1 MPKEPRARD
10 SRGNQKSGD
19 TVTRNIVIG
28 MVALVVISG
37 LIFTVLDKRTSAEVT
52 VPQAIE
58 KIDASKNGALLKADV
73 LPDNDYGI
81 VFNPDVKPKID
92 IWEDFQCPFCKDFET
107 AMSSYIEDLVRN
119 KEANVV
125 YHMTSFIGE
134 ESKRAANAAYCA
146 VDEGRFIEYHR
157 AIYQVQ
163 GTENS
168 GVFSNKNLIEIG
180 KRLGINSP
188 TFESCINDNKN
199 ADIVAK
205 IYASMAKNKVEGT
218 PTVFIN
224 GTLWNRSGSQF
235 VLDEFKAAVEA
246 AKQ

>member
-1 MPKEPRARD
+1 
-10 SRGNQKSGD
+10 
-19 TVTRNIVIG
+19 
-28 MVALVVISG
+28 
-37 LIFTVLDKRTSAEVT
+37 
-52 VPQAIE
+52 
-58 KIDASKNGALLKADV
+58 
-73 LPDNDYGI
+73 
-81 VFNPDVKPKID
+81 
-92 IWEDFQCPFCKDFET
+92 
-107 AMSSYIEDLVRN
+107 
-119 KEANVV
+119 
-125 YHMTSFIGE
+125 MTSFIGE

-146 VDEGRFIEYHR
+146 VAEGRFIEYHR

>member
-92 IWEDFQCPFCKDFET
+92 IWEDFQCH
-107 AMSSYIEDLVRN
+107 S
-119 KEANVV
+119 
-125 YHMTSFIGE
+125 
-134 ESKRAANAAYCA
+134 
-146 VDEGRFIEYHR
+146 
-157 AIYQVQ
+157 
-163 GTENS
+163 
-168 GVFSNKNLIEIG
+168 
-180 KRLGINSP
+180 
-188 TFESCINDNKN
+188 
-199 ADIVAK
+199 AK
-205 IYASMAKNKVEGT
+205 I
-218 PTVFIN
+218 
-224 GTLWNRSGSQF
+224 L
-235 VLDEFKAAVEA
+235 
-246 AKQ
+246 KQQ

>member
-1 MPKEPRARD
+1 VPKEPRVRD
-10 SRGNQKSGD
+10 SRSNQKSGD

-28 MVALVVISG
+28 VVALVVLSG
-37 LIFTVLDKRTSAEVT
+37 LIFTLLDKRTSAEVT

-58 KIDASKNGALLKADV
+58 KIDGSKNGAPLKADV
-73 LPDNDYGI
+73 LADNDYGI

-119 KEANVV
+119 KQANVV

-134 ESKRAANAAYCA
+134 ESKRAANASYCA
-146 VDEGRFIEYHR
+146 VEEGRFIEYHR

-168 GVFSNKNLIEIG
+168 GVFSSKNLIEIG

-188 TFESCINDNKN
+188 TFESCVNENKN
-199 ADIVAK
+199 ADTVAK

>member
-1 MPKEPRARD
+1 VPKEPRARD

-125 YHMTSFIGE
+125 YHMTSFIGK

-157 AIYQVQ
+157 AIYHVQ

-199 ADIVAK
+199 ADTVAK

>member
-10 SRGNQKSGD
+10 NRAKKNSGD

-28 MVALVVISG
+28 MVALVVLSG
-37 LIFTVLDKRTSAEVT
+37 LIFTVLDKRTSAEVAF
-52 VPQAIE
+52 PKAIE
-58 KIDASKNGALLKADV
+58 KIDAANNGAPLKASV

-81 VFNPDVKPKID
+81 VFNADNGLQIN
-92 IWEDFQCPFCKDFET
+92 IWEDFQCPFCKYFET

-119 KEANVV
+119 NEAKVV
-125 YHMTSFIGE
+125 YHMTSFLGQ

-146 VDEGRFIEYHR
+146 VDEGRFIEFHR
-157 AIYQVQ
+157 AIYDVQ

-168 GVFSNKNLIEIG
+168 GIFSNKNLLEIG
-180 KRLGINSP
+180 KRLGITSP
-188 TFESCINDNKN
+188 TFESCVNDNKN
-199 ADIVAK
+199 GDVVEK
-205 IYASMAKNKVEGT
+205 VYSSMAKNKVEGT

-224 GTLWNRSGSQF
+224 GKLWNRSGSEF

>member
-1 MPKEPRARD
+1 VPKEPRARD

-73 LPDNDYGI
+73 LPANDYGI
-81 VFNPDVKPKID
+81 VFNPDVKPMID

-199 ADIVAK
+199 ADTVAK

>member
-73 LPDNDYGI
+73 LPANDYGI
-81 VFNPDVKPKID
+81 VFNPDVKPMID

-134 ESKRAANAAYCA
+134 ESKRAANAA
-146 VDEGRFIEYHR
+146 
-157 AIYQVQ
+157 
-163 GTENS
+163 
-168 GVFSNKNLIEIG
+168 
-180 KRLGINSP
+180 
-188 TFESCINDNKN
+188 
-199 ADIVAK
+199 
-205 IYASMAKNKVEGT
+205 
-218 PTVFIN
+218 
-224 GTLWNRSGSQF
+224 
-235 VLDEFKAAVEA
+235 
-246 AKQ
+246 

>member
-73 LPDNDYGI
+73 LPANDYGI
-81 VFNPDVKPKID
+81 VFNPDVKPMID

-199 ADIVAK
+199 ADTVAK